1 MKKLIWLSLLA
12 FASCNS
18 NETNIAEPLE
28 TESAEF
34 KKPLISVLKVRKKTF
49 KDFFKAQGSVVSK
62 KMAFVK
68 PEINGAIEKIHVKEG
83 EYVEKGQALFSIA
96 TDLFSAQIS
105 EINEQISFAEYV
117 FNKQKKMFEDG
128 VTTEIQLKEAESG
141 LNRAK
146 KAKNTLL
153 TQIEKSK
160 VLAPFSGYIEEVLVK
175 SGEIV
180 NPMNYLCQLINTND
194 LYAVA
199 DVSEN
204 LLSDISEKNPL
215 SVYFPSLGLNI
226 ENLTVSRVGKV
237 VNVVNRTVKIE
248 CKLPDYNGLIPNL
261 MAELNINHYTKDSA
275 ICLPSRLILKNS
287 KGKTYLKLV
296 DDNNS
301 VVIKNIV
308 LGRNYQ
314 SEVEILSGVSEGV
327 LVVDEGRS
335 TVLQGQEVEVISGK

>member
-1 MKKLIWLSLLA
+1 MKKLIWLTLLA

-18 NETNIAEPLE
+18 NETTSAEPLE
-28 TESAEF
+28 KESFEV
-34 KKPLISVLKVRKKTF
+34 KKPLISIIKVEKKTF

-62 KMAFVK
+62 KMAYVK
-68 PEINGAIEKIHVKEG
+68 PEINGAIEKVHITEG
-83 EYVEKGQALFSIA
+83 EYVEKGQALFNIA
-96 TDLFSAQIS
+96 TDLLNAQIA

-117 FNKQKKMFEDG
+117 FNKQKTMFEDG

-160 VLAPFSGYIEEVLVK
+160 VMAPFSGYVEEVLIK
-175 SGEIV
+175 SGEFV
-180 NPMNYLCQLINTND
+180 SPMNYLCQLINTSD
-194 LYAVA
+194 LFAVA

-204 LLSDISEKNPL
+204 LLSDISEKKPL
-215 SVYFPSLGLNI
+215 SVYFPSLDLNI
-226 ENLTVSRVGKV
+226 KNLTVSRVGKLI
-237 VNVVNRTVKIE
+237 NAINRTVKIE
-248 CKLPDYNGLIPNL
+248 CKLPKNNGLIPNL

-275 ICLPSRLILKNS
+275 ICLPSRLILKNA
-287 KGKTYLKLV
+287 KGETYLKLV

-314 SEVEILSGVSEGV
+314 SEVEILSGVDEGA

-335 TVLQGQEVEVISGK
+335 TVLEGQEVEVISSK

>member
-1 MKKLIWLSLLA
+1 MKKLIWLTLLA
-12 FASCNS
+12 FVSCGS
-18 NETNIAEPLE
+18 NETTSAEPLE
-28 TESAEF
+28 DSFEV
-34 KKPLISVLKVRKKTF
+34 KKPLISILKIEKKTF

-62 KMAFVK
+62 KMTYVK
-68 PEINGAIEKIHVKEG
+68 PELNGAVEKTHIAEG
-83 EYVEKGQALFSIA
+83 EYVEKGQTLFTIA
-96 TDLFSAQIS
+96 TDLFNAQVA
-105 EINEQISFAEYV
+105 EINEQISFAEYL

-141 LNRAK
+141 LKRLK

-160 VLAPFSGYIEEVLVK
+160 VIAHFCGYVEEVLVK

-180 NPMNYLCQLINTND
+180 SPMNYLCLLINTSY

-199 DVSEN
+199 DVSES
-204 LLSDISEKNPL
+204 LLSDISEKTPL
-215 SVYFPSLGLNI
+215 SVYFPSLDLNI

-237 VNVVNRTVKIE
+237 INAINRTVTIE
-248 CKLPDYNGLIPNL
+248 CKLPKNNMLIPNL

-275 ICLPSRLILKNS
+275 ICLPSRLILKS
-287 KGKTYLKLV
+287 AKGESYLKLV

-301 VVIKNIV
+301 VEIKNIV
-308 LGRNYQ
+308 LGRNYK

-335 TVLQGQEVEVISGK
+335 TVLDGQAVEVISSK

>member
-1 MKKLIWLSLLA
+1 MKKLIWLTLLA
-12 FASCNS
+12 FASCGS
-18 NETNIAEPLE
+18 NETTSAEPLE
-28 TESAEF
+28 EDHFEV
-34 KKPLISVLKVRKKTF
+34 KKPLISVLKAEKKIF

-62 KMAFVK
+62 QMTYVK
-68 PEINGAIEKIHVKEG
+68 PEINGAIEKVHITEG
-83 EYVEKGQALFSIA
+83 EYVEKGQVLFTIA
-96 TDLFSAQIS
+96 TDLFNAQIA

-117 FNKQKKMFEDG
+117 FNKQKIMFEDG

-146 KAKNTLL
+146 KAKKTLL

-160 VLAPFSGYIEEVLVK
+160 VLAPFSGYIEAVLIK

-180 NPMNYLCQLINTND
+180 SPMNYLCQLINTND
-194 LYAVA
+194 LYVVA

-204 LLSDISEKNPL
+204 LLSDMSEKKPL
-215 SVYFPSLGLNI
+215 SVYFPSLDLKI
-226 ENLTVSRVGKV
+226 ENLTVTRVGKLI
-237 VNVVNRTVKIE
+237 NAINRTVKIE
-248 CKLPDYNGLIPNL
+248 CKLPKNNGLIPNL

-287 KGKTYLKLV
+287 KGETYLKV
-296 DDNNS
+296 MDNNKN

-314 SEVEILSGVSEGV
+314 SEVEILSGIDEGV
-327 LVVDEGRS
+327 LIVDEGRS
-335 TVLQGQEVEVISGK
+335 AVIEGQEVEVISSK